1 MRTMEL
7 ASLRVAEEIT
17 ELVGETPVLH
27 LRKIVPSNSADI
39 FAKLEYLNPGGS
51 IKDRAALGMI
61 QRAEKDGRL
70 RPGATIFEAT
80 AGNTG
85 VGLALIGC
93 GRGYKVVLAVPEKF
107 SREKVELM
115 HALGAEVIRTPDAD
129 GMQGAINYVKERAAK
144 TPNSFVAGQFENQ
157 DNPDFH
163 YETTAREFYE
173 QMQGRVDALVIG
185 VGTGG
190 TFTGIARYFKERN
203 PNVLA
208 VVVEPQGSI
217 LSGPKGNYCTEG
229 IGVSFIPKTYDG
241 LLADEIIAV
250 SDHDAF
256 DMVKKLAATE
266 GVLGGSSAGAN
277 VFGAL
282 EIAKRLGPGKRVATI
297 IPDSA
302 ERYLSKNI
310 FHFNDQKEDRPKS
323 DGPAGSTPNG
333 QPKE

>member
-1 MRTMEL
+1 MEL

-27 LRKIVPSNSADI
+27 LRKLVPANAADI
-39 FAKLEYLNPGGS
+39 YAKLEYLNPGGS

-61 QRAEKDGRL
+61 ERAEKDGRL
-70 RPGATIFEAT
+70 QPGATIFEAT

-93 GRGYKVVLAVPEKF
+93 TRGYKVVLAVPEKF
-107 SREKVELM
+107 SQEKAELM
-115 HALGAEVIRTPDAD
+115 AALGAEVIRTPDSE
-129 GMQGAINYVKERAAK
+129 GMEGAIRYVKDRAIK
-144 TPNSFVAGQFENQ
+144 TPNSFVAAQFENL
-157 DNPDFH
+157 DNPQFH
-163 YETTAREFYE
+163 YETTARELYE
-173 QMQGRVDALVIG
+173 QMQGRVDALVLG

-190 TFTGIARYFKERN
+190 TFSGVVRYFKERN
-203 PNVLA
+203 PQVLA
-208 VVVEPQGSI
+208 IVADTEGSV
-217 LSGPKGNYCTEG
+217 LGGGAPGPHAVEG
-229 IGVSFIPKTYDG
+229 IGASFVPKTFDG
-241 LLADEIIAV
+241 SLVDEIIVV

-256 DMVKKLAATE
+256 DTVKKLAAIE
-266 GVLGGSSAGAN
+266 GLLAGSSAGTN
-277 VFGAL
+277 VFASL
-282 EIAKRLGPGKRVATI
+282 EISKRLGPGKRVATI